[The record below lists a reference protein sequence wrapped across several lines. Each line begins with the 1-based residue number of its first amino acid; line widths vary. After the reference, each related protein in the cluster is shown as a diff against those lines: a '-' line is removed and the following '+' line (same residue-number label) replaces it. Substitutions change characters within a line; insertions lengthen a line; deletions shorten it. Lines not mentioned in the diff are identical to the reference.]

1 MSTQRDST
9 TDKRQ
14 KNQYRLAFPEESRG
28 AAPMAFEGGTE
39 SELAKRRAESP
50 TTEQWMEEVCEREN
64 CKQALRRVKANKGS
78 PGIDGMT
85 VEQLSGHLKEH
96 WPAIREQLLSGTYTP
111 QPVKRVEIPKPDGG
125 VRKLGIPT
133 VLDRF
138 IQQAV
143 MQALQRSWDGTFSE
157 HSYGFRPKRSAHQA
171 VAKAQEY
178 QADGYRWVVD
188 LDLEKF
194 FDRVNHDRLLAKIA
208 ERVSDKRLLR
218 LIRAFLRAGVM
229 ENGLVSPAEEGTPQG
244 GPLSPVLSNIVLNE
258 LDQELERRGHRFTR
272 YADDCNIYVRSEKAG
287 RRVMESLT
295 RFIEHRLK
303 LQINAEKSAVA
314 RPWHRTFLGFTVR
327 NEPEFRR
334 CIADKAIIRFKHR
347 VRELTRRHR
356 GITLERMIRELV
368 SYLRGWAGYFGFSQW
383 RELQS
388 LDSWIRRRI
397 RCVVWVQ
404 WKTLGRRYHELRRLG
419 VPGPA
424 ASEAV
429 FSPKGPWRMSF
440 TNAMHRAFT
449 NARFKRLGL
458 LPMEKLVDA

>member
-1 MSTQRDST
+1 MRVEGGRAYLGRSATGLAFETEEREIVSDPVAEVSRGRISRASGEGPNGPRKGIKGAMSTRRNST

-14 KNQYRLAFPEESRG
+14 KSQYRLAFAEESRG
-28 AAPMAFEGGTE
+28 AAPMAFEEGTE
-39 SELAKRRAESP
+39 SELAKRTAESP
-50 TTEQWMEEVCEREN
+50 ATEQWMEEVCEREN

-85 VEQLSGHLKEH
+85 VDQLSGHLKEH
-96 WPAIREQLLSGTYTP
+96 WPAIREQLLGGTYKP

-143 MQALQRSWDGTFSE
+143 MQVLQGEWDPTFSE

-171 VAKAQEY
+171 VEKAQQY
-178 QADGYRWVVD
+178 QAEGYRWVVD

-208 ERVSDKRLLR
+208 ERVSDRRLLK

-272 YADDCNIYVRSEKAG
+272 YADDCNIYVRSRRAG
-287 RRVMESLT
+287 ERVMSNVT
-295 RFIEHRLK
+295 RLAHDEA
-303 LQINAEKSAVA
+303 Q
-314 RPWHRTFLGFTVR
+314 
-327 NEPEFRR
+327 
-334 CIADKAIIRFKHR
+334 
-347 VRELTRRHR
+347 
-356 GITLERMIRELV
+356 
-368 SYLRGWAGYFGFSQW
+368 
-383 RELQS
+383 
-388 LDSWIRRRI
+388 
-397 RCVVWVQ
+397 
-404 WKTLGRRYHELRRLG
+404 
-419 VPGPA
+419 A
-424 ASEAV
+424 ASEQGEECG
-429 FSPKGPWRMSF
+429 GPTMGAEIPGIQLHESQA
-440 TNAMHRAFT
+440 TEEA
-449 NARFKRLGL
+449 LGAESGGTVQGASSGTYASDTGDQSR
-458 LPMEKLVDA
+458 PDGP

>member
-1 MSTQRDST
+1 MNLTTPDKIRNLQRKLYCKAKAEPT
-9 TDKRQ
+9 FRFYLLYDKICREDILLHA
-14 KNQYRLAFPEESRG
+14 YRLARVNAG
-28 AAPMAFEGGTE
+28 A
-39 SELAKRRAESP
+39 
-50 TTEQWMEEVCEREN
+50 
-64 CKQALRRVKANKGS
+64 
-78 PGIDGMT
+78 PGVDGMT
-85 VEQLSGHLKEH
+85 FAQIEKQGLEAWLAGLRAELVSK
-96 WPAIREQLLSGTYTP
+96 TYRP
-111 QPVKRVEIPKPDGG
+111 DPVRRVMIPKANGG
-125 VRKLGIPT
+125 ERPLGIPT
-133 VLDRF
+133 IRDRV
-138 IQQAV
+138 IQTA
-143 MQALQRSWDGTFSE
+143 
-157 HSYGFRPKRSAHQA
+157 
-171 VAKAQEY
+171 AKIVIEPIFE
-178 QADGYRWVVD
+178 ADFEDNAYGYRPARGAVDAVKEVHRHLCRGYADVVD
-188 LDLEKF
+188 ADLSKY
-194 FDRVNHDRLLAKIA
+194 FDRVNHDRLMAA
-208 ERVSDKRLLR
+208 VAARVTDRRLLR
-218 LIRAFLRAGVM
+218 LIRSYLTAGVLD
-229 ENGLVSPAEEGTPQG
+229 NGLFEDSREGTPQG
-244 GPLSPVLSNIVLNE
+244 GPLSPLLSNLVLDE
-258 LDQELERRGHRFTR
+258 LDRELKSRGHRFVR

-295 RFIEHRLK
+295 RFIERRLK

-356 GITLERMIRELV
+356 GITQERMIRELV

-388 LDSWIRRRI
+388 LDSWIRRRL

-404 WKTLGRRYHELRRLG
+404 WKTRGRRYHELRRLG